1 MSSNHDVGGSQRKSR
16 WGSAE
21 KSVKGDEKVGG
32 GQRRQ
37 LQNLPRHRRFH
48 RNRPTCFAKI
58 GAILVGRH
66 RRCRRFNEVLQLPRP
81 WKDFAQLAQTIRR
94 LEAGN
99 PIPLLV
105 HDTIFILKSAVQR
118 RKHLAEA
125 RRFDGFSDGIGI
137 YALDVRKDVLHQLGE
152 G

>member
-1 MSSNHDVGGSQRKSR
+1 MDSSWTQVELQSRRR

-21 KSVKGDEKVGG
+21 KSVEGDEKVGG

-66 RRCRRFNEVLQLPRP
+66 RRCRRFNEVLQLPQRKSR
-81 WKDFAQLAQTIRR
+81 WGETKKSGRQTKKSSGRSV
-94 LEAGN
+94 AGGWTGE
-99 PIPLLV
+99 IGLV
-105 HDTIFILKSAVQR
+105 ENRSQACGDSLPGLWRFPFGLWFGAHGAVPE
-118 RKHLAEA
+118 LN
-125 RRFDGFSDGIGI
+125 
-137 YALDVRKDVLHQLGE
+137 LN
-152 G
+152 